1 MTDIVAAAAPTA
13 DPVGAGA
20 GAGRSAAGVTE
31 SVRRILAVTRH
42 EMRILRR
49 DPAPFIVLVF
59 MPLLIVT
66 FLKPAFASILA
77 QEGYRFANGSEQAIP
92 GITVMFS
99 FFVVAIGGM
108 MLYREHGW
116 GTWDRLRASG
126 ARTGEVVVGKLLP
139 LVLLLLVQFVLVFT
153 AGWAF
158 FGFRFRGSVLGAVL
172 VWAGLAAC
180 LLALTAMMFALCRS
194 DQQMVALVNV
204 TTMLFGGLGG
214 GLVPVASLP
223 SWARHLSPAT
233 PSYWAISGFRSIAL
247 DHVGAGAQLRPTAVL
262 LGFAAVFAVVCALRL
277 RAGDRKGSRGY

>member
-1 MTDIVAAAAPTA
+1 M
-13 DPVGAGA
+13 
-20 GAGRSAAGVTE
+20 TE
-31 SVRRILAVTRH
+31 SVRRIMTVTRH
-42 EMRILRR
+42 EVRILRR
-49 DPAPFIVLVF
+49 DPAPLVVLVL

-77 QEGYRFANGSEQAIP
+77 QEGFRSANGSEQAIP

-116 GTWDRLRASG
+116 RTWDRLRAAG

-139 LVLLLLVQFVLVFT
+139 LVLLLLVQFGLVFA
-153 AGWAF
+153 AGRLF
-158 FGFRFRGSVLGAVL
+158 FGFRLHGSPWGAVL

-180 LLALTAMMFALCRS
+180 LLALTAMMFALCRT
-194 DQQMVALVNV
+194 DQQMVALVNI

-223 SWARHLSPAT
+223 GWAHALSPAT
-233 PSYWAISGFRSIAL
+233 PSYWAISGFRSLAL
-247 DHVGAGAQLRPTAVL
+247 SPAGIGTPLRSAGVL
-262 LGFAAVFAVVCALRL
+262 LCFAAGFAVISALRL
-277 RAGDRKGSRGY
+277 RAEDRKGSRGY